1 MQDRK
6 TTQDPWLASL
16 DTGPS
21 HLDGLSVRQTAAVVA
36 RIEARGE
43 RDEIARLRR
52 DGFAETLAELRTDEP
67 DLEPGEA
74 EAWARQINAD
84 RIADAECR
92 LADFEDKAAR
102 GERHYG
108 AAGLQALERRLTTT
122 LRARRRRLAGRPPG
136 RRIGA
141 SRSAHRRAHGRPRSR
156 RRRATRSSAR
166 SGDSGDGGPGEVDE
180 DGGARPRRWAP

>member
-84 RIADAECR
+84 RIADADWPAAR
-92 LADFEDKAAR
+92 LAAAS
-102 GERHYG
+102 ERP
-108 AAGLQALERRLTTT
+108 AAHTAAPT
-122 LRARRRRLAGRPPG
+122 AG
-136 RRIGA
+136 
-141 SRSAHRRAHGRPRSR
+141 HGRGAVAPPARPHA
-156 RRRATRSSAR
+156 RATRATAAQ
-166 SGDSGDGGPGEVDE
+166 VK
-180 DGGARPRRWAP
+180 